1 MLHKDLQKEIR
12 FHVLTKQKPKKIK
25 QTSRQRLLEAAGQVF
40 AEKGFDRAT
49 GKEICEKA
57 RTNTAAINYYFGG
70 MKELYAAVVWEAHN
84 RFVTFEAA
92 SAAIAGKGDA
102 KARLEAILDLAVRT
116 IMGPEF
122 TSWALRVL
130 GREVVAPTS
139 ALDELRSQQI
149 IPKARLLRG
158 IVGELMG
165 LPEDHP
171 AVARGC
177 ISVIA
182 PCLMLLVFDRGTLQQ
197 VFPQL
202 GFGPESAGAL
212 AQHLTHFALAGLD
225 VLGSETR
232 KTLAGRIP

>member
-1 MLHKDLQKEIR
+1 MLL
-12 FHVLTKQKPKKIK
+12 KQKHKKTK

-40 AEKGFDRAT
+40 AEKGFDRST

-70 MKELYAAVVWEAHN
+70 MKELYTAVVWEAHN

-102 KARLEAILDLAVRT
+102 KARLEAVLDLAVRT
-116 IMGPEF
+116 ITGPEF
-122 TSWALRVL
+122 ASWAIRVL

-149 IPKARLLRG
+149 IPKSRLLRG

-165 LPEDHP
+165 LAPDHP

-182 PCLMLLVFDRGTLQQ
+182 PCLMLLVFDRSTLKQ
-197 VFPQL
+197 VFPQIA
-202 GFGPESAGAL
+202 FGPEDAAAL
-212 AQHLTHFALAGLD
+212 AKHMTHFALAGLSA
-225 VLGSETR
+225 VSEETR
-232 KTLAGRIP
+232 KITKT

>member
-1 MLHKDLQKEIR
+1 
-12 FHVLTKQKPKKIK
+12 VLTQQKRKNNKV
-25 QTSRQRLLEAAGQVF
+25 TSRERLLEAAGQVF

-57 RTNTAAINYYFGG
+57 GTNTAAINYYFGG
-70 MKELYAAVVWEAHN
+70 IKELYAAVVWEAHN

-116 IMGPEF
+116 ITGPEF

-139 ALDELRSQQI
+139 ALDELRNQQI
-149 IPKARLLRG
+149 VPKSRLLKG
-158 IVGELMG
+158 IVGDLMG
-165 LPEDHP
+165 LPEDDP

-182 PCLMLLVFDRGTLQQ
+182 PCLMMLVFDRGTLQQ

-202 GFGPESAGAL
+202 GFGPENAKSL
-212 AQHLTHFALAGLD
+212 ASHLIHFALAGLD
-225 VLGSETR
+225 AVGREAR
-232 KTLAGRIP
+232 KSVNHPSDPS